1 MQPVAAVGDVRSPQV
16 LAGWQQV
23 SDAYR
28 DQGPE
33 RDLERPAAHIHVA
46 VSCGAGMQVYAVGA
60 DAHAVVEVLR
70 SPRPASRLDANVLLQ
85 HRELGPDTAA
95 LAHVDTLGEAVP
107 GSDDVGASTQAP
119 VPRATVEPGRLGLHP
134 VQHRE
139 AELPRALQMFVSL
152 CFSDAYEQA

>member
-23 SDAYR
+23 SDAHR

-46 VSCGAGMQVYAVGA
+46 ASCDAGMQVYAVGA
-60 DAHAVVEVLR
+60 DAHAIVEVLR
-70 SPRPASRLDANVLLQ
+70 SPRSASRLDAHVLLPYC
-85 HRELGPDTAA
+85 ELGPDAA
-95 LAHVDTLGEAVP
+95 TLAHVDTPGEAVTGTDHV
-107 GSDDVGASTQAP
+107 GSKTQARIP
-119 VPRATVEPGRLGLHP
+119 WAAVEPGRLSLHP

-139 AELPRALQMFVSL
+139 AELAGTL
-152 CFSDAYEQA
+152 